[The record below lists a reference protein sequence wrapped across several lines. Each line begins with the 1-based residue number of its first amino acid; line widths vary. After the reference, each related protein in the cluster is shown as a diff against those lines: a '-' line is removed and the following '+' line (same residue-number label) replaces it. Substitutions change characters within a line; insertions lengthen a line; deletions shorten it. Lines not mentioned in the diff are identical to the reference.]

1 MQQPTLQIIT
11 TLQSLGSEE
20 HRLSKQRLGIPYDHA
35 LGVSLP
41 AIRELGKQYKRNQ
54 QLAIELWASGYHEAR
69 LLAVLVADPKQSEL
83 TLIEQWLGDVV
94 SWDLCDHLC
103 NNLMVKLP
111 ACVAHIPTWAADE
124 REFVRRAAF
133 ALIVNDVMHNKQRD
147 PEQIECY
154 FSLLRRYANDDR
166 LYVRKAVSWA
176 LREMGKRDD
185 ALQGEA
191 ILLAR
196 ELSESNSNAER
207 WIGKDVLKELES
219 LVSVPGHSRKV
230 PAK

>member
-1 MQQPTLQIIT
+1 MPI
-11 TLQSLGSEE
+11 
-20 HRLSKQRLGIPYDHA
+20 H
-35 LGVSLP
+35 
-41 AIRELGKQYKRNQ
+41 ELGKQYKRNQ

-69 LLAVLVADPKQSEL
+69 LLAVLVADPKQTEL

-154 FSLLRRYANDDR
+154 FSLLRRYANDER
-166 LYVRKAVSWA
+166 LYVRKAVGRCARWA
-176 LREMGKRDD
+176 SDD
-185 ALQGEA
+185 ALQ
-191 ILLAR
+191 AR
-196 ELSESNSNAER
+196 QSCWRVN
-207 WIGKDVLKELES
+207 
-219 LVSVPGHSRKV
+219 
-230 PAK
+230 